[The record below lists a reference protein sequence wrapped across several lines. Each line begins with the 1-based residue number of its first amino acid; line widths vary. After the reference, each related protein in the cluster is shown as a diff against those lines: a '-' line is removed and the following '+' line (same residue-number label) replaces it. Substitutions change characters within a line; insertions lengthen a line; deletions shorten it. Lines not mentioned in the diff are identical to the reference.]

1 MAALV
6 FPGQGSQYVGMG
18 KDLYNDFSV
27 CKNIFDLANQLLGID
42 LKKICFEGPEELL
55 KQTENTQPALFV
67 HSLAIFEVIK
77 EYYKNIECAAGH
89 SLGEYSA
96 LTAAGVFNFED
107 GLKIVRLRGKL
118 MQESGNQN
126 PGTMAAIVGLST
138 EKIIEICNSLK
149 DTGVVQPANFNS
161 PGQIVISGDLN
172 AVRKAI
178 ELAKQNGAKLAK
190 ELVVSGAFHSPLMN
204 HAYENIA
211 RELEKMNMS
220 EPKFPVYSN
229 VTGDKFQSIEQIRTL
244 LIEQIVSPVR
254 WQQIIEKMIE
264 NGITT
269 FIEIGAGKVL
279 TGLIKRINPNVNV
292 INIGTSEE
300 LKRFLENGKNN

>member
-1 MAALV
+1 MVALV

-18 KDLYNDFSV
+18 KDLYNDFAV
-27 CKNIFDLANQLLGID
+27 CKKIFDQANELLEID
-42 LKKICFEGPEELL
+42 LKRICFDGPEDLL

-77 EYYKNIECAAGH
+77 EHTNNIDCAAGH

-96 LTAAGVFNFED
+96 LTAAGVFNFVD

-118 MQESGNQN
+118 MQESGKQN
-126 PGTMAAIVGLST
+126 PGTMAAIVGLSI
-138 EKIIEICNSLK
+138 EKILEICHSLK
-149 DTGVVQPANFNS
+149 DIGIVQPANFNS

-172 AVRKAI
+172 AVRTAI

-204 HAYENIA
+204 YAYKNIA
-211 RELEKMNMS
+211 NELEKLDMF

-229 VTGDKFQSIEQIRTL
+229 VTGDKFQSLDQIRTL
-244 LIEQIVSPVR
+244 LIEQIISPVK

-264 NGITT
+264 DGITT
-269 FIEIGAGKVL
+269 FIELGAGKVL

-300 LKRFLENGKNN
+300 LKKFLENGKSN